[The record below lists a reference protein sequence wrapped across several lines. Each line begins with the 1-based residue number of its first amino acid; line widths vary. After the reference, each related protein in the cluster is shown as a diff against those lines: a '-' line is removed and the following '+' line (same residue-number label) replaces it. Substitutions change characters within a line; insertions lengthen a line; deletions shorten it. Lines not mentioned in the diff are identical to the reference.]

1 MEDTVYT
8 KLAKARKAFKNAN
21 VKKSGENKFQ
31 GYKYF
36 ELSDILNAVT
46 DINESL
52 GLATVETVTAEK
64 ATLTVVNATKPE
76 ETIVFEVP
84 MSTAEL
90 KGCHPVQQ
98 LGAAITYIR
107 RYLYQNAYSVSEPD
121 QLDSGKQEM
130 RERKPAPQKVAPQ
143 QQKQKPVDKYTEFVR
158 WVEQLQLKYGK
169 GFITDVLGREGYED
183 ITQVPRDENKMKS
196 LMLKIQEAV
205 KGVK

>member
-8 KLAKARKAFKNAN
+8 KLAKARKAFKNSN

-46 DINESL
+46 DINESI

-130 RERKPAPQKVAPQ
+130 RERKPAPQKVAK
-143 QQKQKPVDKYTEFVR
+143 QQKNTVDKYTEFVR
-158 WVEQLQLKYGK
+158 WVEQLQLKYGN

-183 ITQVPRDENKMKS
+183 ITQVPRDEDKMKS

-205 KGVK
+205 KVVK

>member
-8 KLAKARKAFKNAN
+8 KLAKARKAFKNSN

-46 DINESL
+46 DINESI

-130 RERKPAPQKVAPQ
+130 RERKPSPQKVAQPQ
-143 QQKQKPVDKYTEFVR
+143 KNTVDKYTEFVR
-158 WVEQLQLKYGK
+158 WVEMLQLKHGK
-169 GFITDVLGREGYED
+169 GFITEVLGREGYED
-183 ITQVPRDENKMKS
+183 ITQVPRDEDKMKS

-205 KGVK
+205 KAVK

>member
-8 KLAKARKAFKNAN
+8 KLAKARKAFKNSN

-46 DINESL
+46 DINESI

-130 RERKPAPQKVAPQ
+130 RERKPAPQKVAQPQ
-143 QQKQKPVDKYTEFVR
+143 KSAVDTYPEFGR
-158 WVEQLQLKYGK
+158 RVEQLQLKHGK

-183 ITQVPRDENKMKS
+183 ITQVPREEDKMKS

-205 KGVK
+205 KVGK

>member
-8 KLAKARKAFKNAN
+8 KLAKARKAFKNSN

-46 DINESL
+46 DINESI

-130 RERKPAPQKVAPQ
+130 RERKPAPQKVAQPQ
-143 QQKQKPVDKYTEFVR
+143 KNTVDKYTEFVR
-158 WVEQLQLKYGK
+158 WVELLQLKHGK
-169 GFITDVLGREGYED
+169 GFIIDVLGREGYED
-183 ITQVPRDENKMKS
+183 ITQVPRDEDKMKS

-205 KGVK
+205 KMVK

>member
-8 KLAKARKAFKNAN
+8 KLAKARKAFKNSN

-46 DINESL
+46 DINESI

-130 RERKPAPQKVAPQ
+130 RERKPAPQKVAQPQ
-143 QQKQKPVDKYTEFVR
+143 KNTVDKYTEFVR
-158 WVEQLQLKYGK
+158 WVEQLQLKYGN

-183 ITQVPRDENKMKS
+183 ITQVPRDEDKMKS

-205 KGVK
+205 KVVK

>member
-8 KLAKARKAFKNAN
+8 KLAKARKEFKNAN
-21 VKKSGENKFQ
+21 VGKSGENKYQ

-64 ATLTVVNATKPE
+64 ATLTVVNATKPD

-130 RERKPAPQKVAPQ
+130 CERKPAPQKVAPQ
-143 QQKQKPVDKYTEFVR
+143 QKKPVDKYTEFVR

-183 ITQVPRDENKMKS
+183 ITQVPRDEDKMKR

-205 KGVK
+205 KGAK

>member
-1 MEDTVYT
+1 MEETVYT
-8 KLAKARKAFKNAN
+8 KLAKARKAFKDAN
-21 VKKSGENKFQ
+21 IGKSGENKYQ

-130 RERKPAPQKVAPQ
+130 REHKPAQQKVAPQ
-143 QQKQKPVDKYTEFVR
+143 QKQKPIDKYTEFVR

-169 GFITDVLGREGYED
+169 VFITDVLGREGYED
-183 ITQVPRDENKMKS
+183 ITQVPRDEDKMKS

>member
-8 KLAKARKAFKNAN
+8 KLAKARKAFKNSN

-46 DINESL
+46 DINEII

-76 ETIVFEVP
+76 EMIVFEVP

-130 RERKPAPQKVAPQ
+130 RERNHAPQKVAQPQ
-143 QQKQKPVDKYTEFVR
+143 KKTVDKYTEFVR
-158 WVEQLQLKYGK
+158 WVEQLQLKHGK

-183 ITQVPRDENKMKS
+183 ITQVPRDEDKMKS

-205 KGVK
+205 KVVK

>member
-8 KLAKARKAFKNAN
+8 KLAKARKAFKNSN

-46 DINESL
+46 DINESI

-76 ETIVFEVP
+76 ATIVFEVP

-130 RERKPAPQKVAPQ
+130 RERKPAPQKVAKPQ
-143 QQKQKPVDKYTEFVR
+143 KNTVDKYTEFVR
-158 WVEQLQLKYGK
+158 WVEMLQLKHGK

-183 ITQVPRDENKMKS
+183 ITQVPRDEDKMKS

-205 KGVK
+205 KVVK

>member
-8 KLAKARKAFKNAN
+8 KLAKARKAFKNSN

-46 DINESL
+46 DINESI

-130 RERKPAPQKVAPQ
+130 RERKPAPQKVAQP
-143 QQKQKPVDKYTEFVR
+143 KKNTVDKYTEFVR
-158 WVEQLQLKYGK
+158 WVELLQLKHGK
-169 GFITDVLGREGYED
+169 GFITEVLGREGYED
-183 ITQVPRDENKMKS
+183 ITQVPRDEDKMKS

-205 KGVK
+205 KVVK

>member
-52 GLATVETVTAEK
+52 GLATVETVTADK

-130 RERKPAPQKVAPQ
+130 RECKQVQQKVAPQ
-143 QQKQKPVDKYTEFVR
+143 QKKPVDKYTEFVR
-158 WVEQLQLKYGK
+158 WVEQLQLKHGK

-183 ITQVPRDENKMKS
+183 ITQVPRDEDKMKS

-205 KGVK
+205 KVVK

>member
-8 KLAKARKAFKNAN
+8 KLAKARKEFKNAN
-21 VKKSGENKFQ
+21 INKSGENKYQ

-64 ATLTVVNATKPE
+64 ATLTVVNATKPD

-107 RYLYQNAYSVSEPD
+107 RYLYQNAYSVAEPD

-130 RERKPAPQKVAPQ
+130 RERKPAPQKVAPP
-143 QQKQKPVDKYTEFVR
+143 QKKLVDKYTEFVR
-158 WVEQLQLKYGK
+158 WVEQLQLKHGN

-183 ITQVPRDENKMKS
+183 ITQVPRDEDKMKS

-205 KGVK
+205 KGAK

>member
-8 KLAKARKAFKNAN
+8 KLAKARKAFKNSN

-46 DINESL
+46 DINESI

-130 RERKPAPQKVAPQ
+130 RERKSAPQKVAQPQ
-143 QQKQKPVDKYTEFVR
+143 KNTVDKYTEFVR
-158 WVEQLQLKYGK
+158 WVEQLQLKHGK

-183 ITQVPRDENKMKS
+183 ITQVPRDEDKMKS

-205 KGVK
+205 KVVK

>member
-1 MEDTVYT
+1 MEDTDYT
-8 KLAKARKAFKNAN
+8 KLAKARKAFKNSN

-46 DINESL
+46 DINESI

-130 RERKPAPQKVAPQ
+130 RERKPAQQKVAQPH
-143 QQKQKPVDKYTEFVR
+143 KNTVDKYTEFVR
-158 WVEQLQLKYGK
+158 WVELLQLKHGK

-183 ITQVPRDENKMKS
+183 ITQVPRDEDKMKS

-205 KGVK
+205 KVVK

>member
-8 KLAKARKAFKNAN
+8 KLAKARKAFKNSN

-46 DINESL
+46 DINESI
-52 GLATVETVTAEK
+52 GLATVETVTSEK

-130 RERKPAPQKVAPQ
+130 RERKPAPQKVAQPQ
-143 QQKQKPVDKYTEFVR
+143 KNTVDKYTEFVR
-158 WVEQLQLKYGK
+158 WVELLQLKHGK

-183 ITQVPRDENKMKS
+183 ITQVPRNEDKMKS

-205 KGVK
+205 KVVK

>member
-8 KLAKARKAFKNAN
+8 KLAKARKAFKNSN

-46 DINESL
+46 DINESI

-130 RERKPAPQKVAPQ
+130 RERKPAQQKVAQPH
-143 QQKQKPVDKYTEFVR
+143 KNTVDKYTEFVR
-158 WVEQLQLKYGK
+158 WVELLQLKHGK

-183 ITQVPRDENKMKS
+183 ITQVPRDEDKMKS

-205 KGVK
+205 KVVK

>member
-46 DINESL
+46 DINENV
-52 GLATVETVTAEK
+52 GLATVENITTEK
-64 ATLTVVNATKPE
+64 ATLTVVNATKPD

-130 RERKPAPQKVAPQ
+130 RERKQVPQKVAPQ
-143 QQKQKPVDKYTEFVR
+143 QKKPVDKYTEFVR
-158 WVEQLQLKYGK
+158 WVEQLQLKHGNV
-169 GFITDVLGREGYED
+169 FITDVLGREGYED
-183 ITQVPRDENKMKS
+183 ITQVPRDEDKMKA

-205 KGVK
+205 KEMK

>member
-8 KLAKARKAFKNAN
+8 KLAKARKAFKNSN

-46 DINESL
+46 DINESI
-52 GLATVETVTAEK
+52 GLATVETVTAEN

-76 ETIVFEVP
+76 ERIEFSVP

-130 RERKPAPQKVAPQ
+130 RERKPAPQKFAPP
-143 QQKQKPVDKYTEFVR
+143 QKKPVDKYTEFVR
-158 WVEQLQLKYGK
+158 WVEQLQLKHGK
-169 GFITDVLGREGYED
+169 GFVTDVLGREGYED
-183 ITQVPRDENKMKS
+183 ITQVPRDEDKMKS

-205 KGVK
+205 KAVK

>member
-8 KLAKARKAFKNAN
+8 KLAKARKAFKNSN

-46 DINESL
+46 DINESI

-130 RERKPAPQKVAPQ
+130 RERKPAPQKVAQPQ
-143 QQKQKPVDKYTEFVR
+143 KNTVDKYTEFVR

-169 GFITDVLGREGYED
+169 GFITEVLGREGYED
-183 ITQVPRDENKMKS
+183 ITQVPRDEDKMKS

-205 KGVK
+205 KVVK